1 MFYRLRVICSLGDGT
16 EKKLVLPGFNGNFF
30 REDDQDDLVEK
41 LIEVLDDPANCE
53 VIGENSR
60 QIIDNEINIHT
71 GITGFRSA
79 LSMLSVIKESPM
91 RAIVRALAPPIFLQ
105 AYRKVCQKRITFR
118 GRYETWQ
125 EARKHSSG
133 YDADAILDR
142 VRDAMRKVRS
152 GLAVCERDSVLF
164 DTPLYPFP
172 LIATLLR
179 AALEHDGRLTVLD
192 FGGSLASSYY
202 QCRDFLS
209 GVRSLRWCVVEQ
221 PKFVACG
228 KQEFQTDV
236 VRFYENVESCVKEET
251 PTVILMS
258 GVLQYLPAP
267 LKILE
272 EVSHIGAPFIIID
285 RTPVVLSG
293 QQAISVQH
301 VPSSI
306 IRSSYPIWLFNEERL
321 KAPLQGLYDEI
332 ATFPTVDGEMGEWN
346 LKARFIGVIFQRA
359 HRPTISRA
367 SLSMGIGKHPASCA
381 GTTHT

>member
-1 MFYRLRVICSLGDGT
+1 
-16 EKKLVLPGFNGNFF
+16 
-30 REDDQDDLVEK
+30 
-41 LIEVLDDPANCE
+41 
-53 VIGENSR
+53 
-60 QIIDNEINIHT
+60 
-71 GITGFRSA
+71 
-79 LSMLSVIKESPM
+79 M
-91 RAIVRALAPPIFLQ
+91 RAIVHALMPPIFLE
-105 AYRKVCQKRITFR
+105 AYQTICQKKITFR
-118 GRYETWQ
+118 GTYETWQ

-142 VRDAMRKVRS
+142 VRDAARKVRS
-152 GLAVCERDSVLF
+152 GSAVCERDSVLF

-192 FGGSLASSYY
+192 FGGALASSYY
-202 QCRDFLS
+202 QCRDFLN

-267 LKILE
+267 LEILD
-272 EVSHIGAPFIIID
+272 EVSRIGAPFIIID

-301 VPSSI
+301 VPSTI
-306 IRSSYPIWLFNEERL
+306 MRSSYPVWLFNEERL
-321 KAPLQGLYDEI
+321 KTPLHGLYDEI
-332 ATFPTVDGEMGEWN
+332 ANFDTVDGKMGEGN
-346 LKARFIGVIFQRA
+346 LKVRFIGVIFQRA
-359 HRPTISRA
+359 HRAP
-367 SLSMGIGKHPASCA
+367 
-381 GTTHT
+381 